1 MSQAASA
8 QGGPTRRSTRLSS
21 VARSV
26 GSQSVATATPGASAT
41 PSRRRGPLAKVKARQ
56 STAYGASGRLGEA
69 EELTVPVTGFVQA
82 FQSQRVAAVSRVD
95 EPLMSGALN
104 GVPAQSSPTSNGDAA
119 SPSHQSYESEDP
131 PSDEEE
137 EDDSGANTSK
147 SFGMMREAGM
157 LRPPPSLGLPR
168 TAAAAKTPTFPPIPR
183 QQVPIPRQQA
193 ALQRARLPQPA
204 AVPPARVA
212 PRKLSP
218 RRGSAD
224 EDFVDSKF
232 DWKRYLMYGLGAIF
246 SIMAL
251 YLLTGGPA
259 IKTQLASGLIN
270 VGEWISPPSSDADQ
284 ARLRGLVNKQ
294 ALGLKDIQDALY
306 SLRKELPA
314 EFVATPN
321 QDGSWSMNDGFW
333 EALVSKLQTHGP
345 SPDWEAFLRKNE
357 ANVQKMYEEGI
368 SWQQNQGTV
377 ILRDE
382 LFAAMNSSWSNL
394 SSDVDK
400 KVAELTQSL
409 VKEASKVAAKEAKK
423 VTIEE
428 GRLHSLA
435 LTGLL
440 TNIELRLRKVNY
452 FSPGLGA
459 RIVSGLTSATFVDNP
474 AFLAR
479 LSRRLMLLPE
489 RRPPSAAL
497 DAWEEPGD
505 CWCSAPDDSKK
516 GKAQLGIQLST
527 PMFPTQFTVEHIPM
541 AMVPQENISNAPRK
555 LEIWAKSHEPAIP
568 RFGLD
573 DTRCEAGPPGWICL
587 GKAQYDIRGANH
599 IQTFLLDAESQTP
612 VDQVMVRVTNNWG
625 ADHTCIYRVR
635 LHGKDSLPTFE
646 YRLQD

>member
-8 QGGPTRRSTRLSS
+8 QGGPTRRSVRLSS

-26 GSQSVATATPGASAT
+26 GSQSVVTATPGASIT

-82 FQSQRVAAVSRVD
+82 FQSQRVAAVSRAD
-95 EPLMSGALN
+95 EPLMSGAFN
-104 GVPAQSSPTSNGDAA
+104 GAAAQNSPTPDRDAA
-119 SPSHQSYESEDP
+119 TPSPSAYESEDP
-131 PSDEEE
+131 PSDED

-147 SFGMMREAGM
+147 SFGMLREAGM
-157 LRPPPSLGLPR
+157 LRPPPSLGHPRSGDATKAPTFKPVLPQLQGVTR
-168 TAAAAKTPTFPPIPR
+168 ARAPQAAAAPP
-183 QQVPIPRQQA
+183 VA
-193 ALQRARLPQPA
+193 
-204 AVPPARVA
+204 VA
-212 PRKLSP
+212 PRRLSL
-218 RRGSAD
+218 RRRSVD
-224 EDFVDSKF
+224 DDFDDFKPG
-232 DWKRYLMYGLGAIF
+232 WKK
-246 SIMAL
+246 
-251 YLLTGGPA
+251 YLLLGLLPILVAMGFYMLSGGPA
-259 IKTQLASGLIN
+259 VKIQLASGLNHIAD
-270 VGEWISPPSSDADQ
+270 WISPPSSDADQ
-284 ARLRGLVNKQ
+284 AHLRGLLNKQ
-294 ALGLKDIQDALY
+294 ALSLKDVQAALY

-314 EFVATPN
+314 EFAATPN
-321 QDGSWSMNDGFW
+321 QDGSWAMNDGFW
-333 EALVSKLQTHGP
+333 KALISKLQTDGP
-345 SPDWEAFLRKNE
+345 SPDWEEFLRKNE
-357 ANVQKMYEEGI
+357 ANVQKMYEEGL

-382 LFAAMNSSWSNL
+382 LFAAMNSSWSNM

-459 RIVSGLTSATFVDNP
+459 KVISSITSATFVDNP
-474 AFLAR
+474 AVLAR
-479 LSRRLMLLPE
+479 LGRRLMFSPE
-489 RRPPSAAL
+489 RRPPAAAL
-497 DAWEEPGD
+497 DGWEEPGD
-505 CWCSAPDDSKK
+505 CWCSAPDDTKK
-516 GKAQLGIQLST
+516 GKAQLGVQLTT
-527 PMFPTQFTVEHIPM
+527 PIFPTQFTVEHVPM
-541 AMVPQENISNAPRK
+541 AMVPQENVSNAPRQ
-555 LEIWAKSHEPAIP
+555 LEVWVRSDEPAIP

-573 DTRCEAGPPGWICL
+573 NTRCEAGPPGWICL
-587 GKAQYDIRGANH
+587 GKAHYDIRGANH
-599 IQTFLLDAESQTP
+599 IQTFLLDAESQTA

-635 LHGKDSLPTFE
+635 LHGKDSLPSHE
-646 YRLQD
+646 YRLHD

>member
-8 QGGPTRRSTRLSS
+8 QGGPARRSARLSS

-26 GSQSVATATPGASAT
+26 GSQSVVTATPGASAT
-41 PSRRRGPLAKVKARQ
+41 PGRRRGPLAKVKARQ

-82 FQSQRVAAVSRVD
+82 FQSQRVAAVSRAD
-95 EPLMSGALN
+95 EPLMSGGLN
-104 GVPAQSSPTSNGDAA
+104 GARRTPTPDQDAAPSSPRA
-119 SPSHQSYESEDP
+119 YESEDP
-131 PSDEEE
+131 PSDEDL
-137 EDDSGANTSK
+137 DDSGANTSK

-157 LRPPPSLGLPR
+157 LRPPPSVRVSRTVSSVRIPPVVPVPLQQEHLPR
-168 TAAAAKTPTFPPIPR
+168 ARIP
-183 QQVPIPRQQA
+183 QA
-193 ALQRARLPQPA
+193 A
-204 AVPPARVA
+204 AVPRVGAAPRRLSPQRRVDDDSLIGSKFEWRRFLLFGLPVIVMLFLYMLTSNPAVRTRVA
-212 PRKLSP
+212 
-218 RRGSAD
+218 
-224 EDFVDSKF
+224 
-232 DWKRYLMYGLGAIF
+232 
-246 SIMAL
+246 
-251 YLLTGGPA
+251 
-259 IKTQLASGLIN
+259 SGFHN
-270 VGEWISPPSSDADQ
+270 TAEWISPPASDADQ
-284 ARLRGLVNKQ
+284 AHLRGLISKQ
-294 ALGLKDIQDALY
+294 ASSLKDIQDGLY

-314 EFVATPN
+314 EFAATPN
-321 QDGSWSMNDGFW
+321 QDGSWAMNDGFW
-333 EALVSKLQTHGP
+333 NALINKLQTNGP
-345 SPDWEAFLRKNE
+345 SPDWDEFLRKNE
-357 ANVQKMYEEGI
+357 ANVQQMYKDGI

-382 LFAAMNSSWSNL
+382 LLAAMNSSWMNL

-459 RIVSGLTSATFVDNP
+459 KIITSITSATFVDNP
-474 AFLAR
+474 AILAR

-489 RRPPSAAL
+489 RRPPAAAL
-497 DAWEEPGD
+497 DNWEEPGD

-516 GKAQLGIQLST
+516 GKAQLGIQLSA

-541 AMVPQENISNAPRK
+541 AMVPQENISNAPRQ
-555 LEIWAKSHEPAIP
+555 LEIWVKSSEPSIP
-568 RFGLD
+568 RFGLGQVQY
-573 DTRCEAGPPGWICL
+573 EAGPPGWVCL
-587 GKAQYDIRGANH
+587 GKAHYDIRGANH
-599 IQTFLLDAESQTP
+599 VQTFLLDAESPTP
-612 VDQVMVRVTNNWG
+612 VNQVMVRVTNNWG

-635 LHGKDSLPTFE
+635 LHGKDTLPSHE
-646 YRLQD
+646 YMVHD